1 MARDGDKGL
10 ANRHGRI
17 LVVDDDRDILF
28 FMKLALESEGLNV
41 TCTDSGEQALELLA
55 ERSYSVL
62 LTDQNMPGMDGFEL
76 ARHALRIQPTL
87 TIFMGTGHP
96 YPGIEERASTVGI
109 REVFGKPF
117 NFQRLFRILIET
129 ISHEQSHKTK
139 DRTK

>member
-62 LTDQNMPGMDGFEL
+62 LTDQNMPGMDGFE
-76 ARHALRIQPTL
+76 
-87 TIFMGTGHP
+87 
-96 YPGIEERASTVGI
+96 
-109 REVFGKPF
+109 
-117 NFQRLFRILIET
+117 
-129 ISHEQSHKTK
+129 
-139 DRTK
+139 